1 MRAITTSL
9 EGRECRSGTWSISS
23 ARARRCCARRSAKA
37 PSATPGSWL
46 SSSAVTTTAGS
57 RLVASLADTERGL
70 GSGLLARIEL
80 WRAALRDPV
89 YTADAAAAADAWRAA
104 LGAFVPTSMLTATVV
119 LCGALP
125 PGTVDLPN
133 EAPASVANWRTP
145 GRPRL
150 ARAGERRADDAGVR
164 AELGL
169 HDRQRGGVSTRDR
182 AGCASPAPTGSR

>member
-1 MRAITTSL
+1 MSIGNLEYLFGSRAEMLRTAL
-9 EGRECRSGTWSISS
+9 REGTVRDTRLLAELVGGHHDGR
-23 ARARRCCARRSAKA
+23 
-37 PSATPGSWL
+37 
-46 SSSAVTTTAGS
+46 V

-133 EAPASVANWRTP
+133 EAPASVP
-145 GRPRL
+145 IG
-150 ARAGERRADDAGVR
+150 ARQG
-164 AELGL
+164 
-169 HDRQRGGVSTRDR
+169 DRD
-182 AGCASPAPTGSR
+182 